1 MVMMLY
7 YRLSGEF
14 GEGLQPTRTHH
25 TLCFAIP
32 MQSQDS
38 RPIHGVPVTDLVQA
52 FDADSIG
59 ELMSYYQPLLRQI
72 AQEHWC
78 SKLRRRYGISDAIQ
92 NTWVSLT
99 RHSPRRRFDNR
110 HQFTAY
116 IACSL
121 GNQIKSLRRKV
132 SAKKRG
138 TDKETDLGEI
148 PLFDVIADLKDPNQ
162 LDVLIQK
169 EMVCA
174 TLAAL
179 LKQPREIQR
188 LLRWR
193 FRKGMS
199 YAQIGA
205 KIERNADDVR
215 YLINTCLQEISREVN
230 SKQPNSF

>member
-1 MVMMLY
+1 MLLY
-7 YRLSGEF
+7 YQLSGEF
-14 GEGLQPTRTHH
+14 GDGLRPTRTYYI
-25 TLCFAIP
+25 LCFAIP
-32 MQSQDS
+32 MQSPDS
-38 RPIHGVPVTDLVQA
+38 RPGHGVPVTDLVQA
-52 FDADSIG
+52 FDADSIR
-59 ELMSYYQPLLRQI
+59 ELMSYYHPLLRQI

-99 RHSPRRRFDNR
+99 SHSPKRRFDNR
-110 HQFTAY
+110 GQFTAY
-116 IACSL
+116 LACSL
-121 GNQIKSLRRKV
+121 GNQIKSLRRRV

-138 TDKETDLGEI
+138 TDQETDLGEI
-148 PLFDVIADLKDPNQ
+148 PIIDVIADQQDHNQ

-179 LKQPREIQR
+179 LRQPREIQR

-193 FRKGMS
+193 FRKKMT

-215 YLINTCLQEISREVN
+215 YLINTCLREIAREVR
-230 SKQPNSF
+230 SEQAYSY

>member
-7 YRLSGEF
+7 CRFSGEF
-14 GEGLQPTRTHH
+14 GDGLQPTRTQYISY
-25 TLCFAIP
+25 FAIP
-32 MQSQDS
+32 MQSPDS
-38 RPIHGVPVTDLVQA
+38 RPGHGVPVTDLVQA

-99 RHSPRRRFDNR
+99 SHIPKRRFDNR
-110 HQFTAY
+110 GQFTAY
-116 IACSL
+116 LACSL
-121 GNQIKSLRRKV
+121 GNQIKSLRRRV

-162 LDVLIQK
+162 LDVLIHK

-179 LKQPREIQR
+179 LRQPREIQR

-205 KIERNADDVR
+205 KMSAAARH
-215 YLINTCLQEISREVN
+215 CGCS
-230 SKQPNSF
+230 P